1 MSAAQDAS
9 SGSAGNTTAGAPP
22 LDFDFS
28 STPDYKGYLQRDL
41 NITLIAFST
50 FFIILRL
57 GTRAFIVKGLG
68 LDDVFGFIAYAA
80 LVAFSSMEVRAV
92 GFGSGTHMEFVP
104 GYFIPKF
111 FEALTTQHLMYF
123 WVVGLTR
130 IAIVAFLLR
139 MSNDKLYKRMV
150 YGVGVVIILKTLA
163 AFLFRLLEC
172 KDIKVLWLP
181 PGSGD
186 CISKDAEAIMMW
198 THASFGIAVDFCLF
212 ALPIWVVHSKMIWS
226 AKTIRVILIFCIG
239 LFAVITGIVR
249 LAIMVNTDFA
259 IDTTYKMSTIAFW
272 TDIEGHV
279 GLWVACFPA
288 LQPLVRLVSFRLGLR
303 SRLESGY
310 RSGGRSTGKNGS
322 RPFNSSKNGYLRS
335 GNEDTF
341 DGSSHK
347 STGAIVSQRTIE
359 LSDIEASKNNSPERG
374 IRRDIEFTVHTGP
387 ELDEADIGRQRK
399 AKARPWM

>member
-1 MSAAQDAS
+1 
-9 SGSAGNTTAGAPP
+9 
-22 LDFDFS
+22 
-28 STPDYKGYLQRDL
+28 
-41 NITLIAFST
+41 
-50 FFIILRL
+50 
-57 GTRAFIVKGLG
+57 
-68 LDDVFGFIAYAA
+68 
-80 LVAFSSMEVRAV
+80 
-92 GFGSGTHMEFVP
+92 
-104 GYFIPKF
+104 
-111 FEALTTQHLMYF
+111 
-123 WVVGLTR
+123 
-130 IAIVAFLLR
+130 
-139 MSNDKLYKRMV
+139 MV

-387 ELDEADIGRQRK
+387 EPDEADIGRQRK